1 MHADVGLII
10 EGAYPY
16 VVGGVSSWVHDLIGS
31 QPDRTFHL
39 IVLSVDGKP
48 QERRYTLPANVIGFT
63 EVPLQRSGSQ
73 VPEGRAAEPLLRQLE
88 QPLRDLLG
96 GGGLT
101 AFHQVLKA
109 LKAHR
114 RVATYDQL
122 LNSEPAYEL
131 VERLYEH
138 LAPGTSFLD
147 FFWSW
152 RSLVG
157 GMMSVLLVPL
167 PPARTY
173 HAISTG
179 YAGLMLA
186 RGVLERDRPGIVT
199 EHGIYTNERR
209 IEIAMA
215 DWLRDANAPS
225 LGIRKPRRDLRDLWM
240 DAFMAYS
247 RICYRASRH
256 IITLY
261 GGNQELQ
268 ARDGARPDRLR
279 LIPNGVDV
287 ARYASRQRSIDAR
300 RPTVALIGRIVAIKD
315 VKTFLRAVALLRQQV
330 PDVLALLLGPVD
342 EDPAYARECRDLI
355 EHLDLQACVK
365 FKGQVDLR
373 KYLDRIDVVALTSV
387 SEAQPLVLLEAGA
400 AGIPCV
406 ATDVGACREIIEGR
420 ADESPPLG
428 AGGRITPL
436 SHPERTAQALAELLL
451 SPQKLAACGAALQ
464 RRIRREY
471 SSEVVHQAYRE
482 LYQSCVAAEGSGAVT
497 YAEA

>member
-1 MHADVGLII
+1 MPADIGLII

-48 QERRYTLPANVIGFT
+48 QTRRYTLPANVIGFT

-88 QPLRDLLG
+88 LPLRQLLS

-167 PPARTY
+167 PPAHVY

-186 RGVLERDRPGIVT
+186 RGVLERDRPGIIT

-215 DWLRDANAPS
+215 DWLRDAHAPS
-225 LGIRKPRRDLRDLWM
+225 LDIRKSRRDLRDLWM

-247 RICYRASRH
+247 RVCYRASRH

-268 ARDGARPDRLR
+268 IRDGARPDRLR

-287 ARYASRQRSIDAR
+287 GRNAHRPRPTGPR

-315 VKTFLRAVALLRQQV
+315 VKTFIRAVALLRQQV

-342 EDPAYARECRDLI
+342 EDPAYVRECRDLI

-365 FKGQVDLR
+365 FKGRVDLAH
-373 KYLDRIDVVALTSV
+373 YLDRIDVVALTSV

-420 ADESPPLG
+420 ADEVPALG

-436 SHPERTAQALAELLL
+436 SHPERTAQAMADLLR
-451 SPQKLAACGAALQ
+451 SPARLAACGAALQ
-464 RRIRREY
+464 QRVRRSY
-471 SSEVVHQAYRE
+471 SLEVVHQAYRD
-482 LYQSCVAAEGSGAVT
+482 LYHACVAAEGSGTVT